1 MQIILKQDV
10 ENLGLEFDTIDVKP
24 GFARNFL
31 IPQGFALLATPK
43 NRAELATTLE
53 ARKAIEADIIAKAQA
68 TIASLKSK
76 SLVII
81 AKVGTGDKLFGSITN
96 ITVAEELAKLGL
108 SIDKKFIKIPGNS
121 IKRAGKYTAKV
132 RLHRDVELDYDFEI
146 APEVA
151 KEEKAA
157 ATEA

>member
-31 IPQGFALLATPK
+31 IPQGIALLATPK
-43 NRAELATTLE
+43 NRADLAATLE
-53 ARKAIEADIIAKAQA
+53 ARKAIEADIVAKAQA
-68 TIASLKSK
+68 TIATLKTK

-81 AKVGTGDKLFGSITN
+81 AKVGAGDKLFGSITN

-108 SIDKKFIKIPGNS
+108 NIDKKFIKIPGNS
-121 IKRAGKYTAKV
+121 IKRAGKFTAKV
-132 RLHRDVELDYDFEI
+132 RLHRDVELDYEFEI
-146 APEVA
+146 AAEAA
-151 KEEKAA
+151 KEEKAV
-157 ATEA
+157 EA